1 VADSIKIMLVE
12 DNPGDVR
19 LTKEALSEGKINN
32 ELVVAKNGEEA
43 LDCLY
48 QRGKFNN
55 CGRPDVILLDLN
67 LPKID
72 GREVLNIIKSE
83 EEFKQIPVIVLTTS
97 KSEEDIWKAYNLHAN
112 CYITKPIDMEEFLKI
127 IRLTEQ
133 FWLTIVQ
140 LPPRK
145 TANVL

>member
-1 VADSIKIMLVE
+1 MADSIKIMLVE

-19 LTKEALSEGKINN
+19 LIKEALSEGKISY

-48 QRGKFNN
+48 QRGKFGNF
-55 CGRPDVILLDLN
+55 GRPDVILLDLN
-67 LPKID
+67 LPRMD
-72 GREVLNIIKSE
+72 GREVLNIIKKDE
-83 EEFKQIPVIVLTTS
+83 ELRQIPVIVLTTS
-97 KSEEDIWKAYNLHAN
+97 KSEEDISKAYNLHAN
-112 CYITKPIDMEEFLKI
+112 CYITKPIEMEEFLKI

-133 FWLTIVQ
+133 FWLTIVK

-145 TANVL
+145 TANV